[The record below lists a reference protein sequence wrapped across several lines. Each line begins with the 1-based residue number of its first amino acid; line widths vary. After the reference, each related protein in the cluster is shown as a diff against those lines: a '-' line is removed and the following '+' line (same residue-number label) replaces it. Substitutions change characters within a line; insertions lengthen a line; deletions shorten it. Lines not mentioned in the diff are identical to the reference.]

1 MVSAPARAARRAPW
15 GWLDVALV
23 LVGSLLLGLVFAGAV
38 LGVVHSADAGL
49 DAQTRSAVEALAGEA
64 VFYAT
69 ALSLTLL
76 VLALRCD
83 ADVRELGWRGA
94 PRRWMLGAVPLAL
107 LALLVAG
114 GLGGLAQSLMP
125 HAAVTQCITVPK
137 QYGHAAVLLLP
148 VLCVA
153 APVVESTLFVGV
165 LYRWLRGVLPLWSAM
180 VVSAG
185 VLALS
190 HANPVLFLPLA
201 GLGVLLCWTY
211 ERTASIWPAAAI
223 YALFNLVGVID
234 ILTAVRC

>member
-15 GWLDVALV
+15 GWLDVVLV
-23 LVGSLLLGLVFAGAV
+23 LVSSLVFGLVFAGAV
-38 LGVVHSADAGL
+38 IGVVRHVDAAL
-49 DAQTRSAVEALAGEA
+49 DAATRGAVEALAGES

-76 VLALRCD
+76 ILALRH
-83 ADVRELGWRGA
+83 DVGVRDLGWRSA
-94 PRRWMLGAVPLAL
+94 SRRSMLSAIPLAL
-107 LALLVAG
+107 LALLLAG

-125 HAAVTQCITVPK
+125 HAATGQCITVPR

-153 APVVESTLFVGV
+153 APVVESTLFTGV

-180 VVSAG
+180 AVSAG
-185 VLALS
+185 LFALA
-190 HANPVLFLPLA
+190 HVNPVLFLPLA
-201 GLGVLLCWTY
+201 GLGVLLCWSY
-211 ERTASIWPAAAI
+211 ERSASIWPGAAV
-223 YALFNLVGVID
+223 YALFNLVGVVD